1 MEQVEIKMP
10 KCWQRIIES
19 DKNWIL
25 IPTGR
30 VSGKTKN
37 SCLLATILMLEN
49 PYFDI
54 VITRASYGSMQDSS
68 YAEFEEAVNDLP
80 ESISSQFTF
89 YKSPLRI
96 ERVNNSGTIYF
107 MGIGGANKDRTKGL
121 KTRHKIKVVIVE
133 ETQELKD
140 KESYDQFMAS
150 VRRLFGDDVKVIV
163 LGNPPAIKVHWFNI
177 FVNQKEQDKDWL
189 VVRMSWLDILDFLND
204 YDIKEILK
212 TKMLE
217 PQRYEWLYMG
227 VPTGGFGLVYPM
239 FSSRENVITI
249 QEWEII
255 KAKSNLRPVGMVVGV
270 DGAVNRD
277 CSVCTPLILLN
288 NGQCLVGDIFYHNPS
303 ENGVI
308 GSHQLVQNYISKWFE
323 QVQLRF
329 HLGTLKE
336 QQMNPRTQMLPIW
349 FVIDSAA
356 TDLIQEIKFFFSNRA
371 SVYPIKKGTIYEMV
385 GVCQSALMND
395 NIVVVDYGGY
405 YNYIQNKFIPTSVN
419 ILVEQLESL
428 IWNEQ
433 QTKYDPSIPND
444 VSDAWTYGVNFWY
457 GNQENIQYFNILKIN
472 NIQNQLISDILKT

>member
-1 MEQVEIKMP
+1 MEQIEIKMP
-10 KCWQRIIES
+10 KCWQRIVET

-37 SCLLATILMLEN
+37 SCSLATILMLEN
-49 PYFDI
+49 PYYDI

-68 YAEFEEAVNDLP
+68 YAEFQEALNEMP
-80 ESISSQFTF
+80 ESINSQFEF

-96 ERVNNSGTIYF
+96 ERIDNSGSIYF

-121 KTRHKIKVVIVE
+121 KTKHPIKVVIVE

-150 VRRLFGDDVKVIV
+150 VRRNFGEDVKVIV

-177 FVNQKEQDKDWL
+177 FVNQKELDKDWL
-189 VVRMSWLDILDFLND
+189 VVRMSWLDIVDFLND
-204 YDIKEILK
+204 YDVKEIIK
-212 TKMLE
+212 TRILE

-239 FSSRENVITI
+239 FSARNHVITSS
-249 QEWEII
+249 EWELV
-255 KAKSNLRPVGMVVGV
+255 KAKSNIRVIGCVIGV

-277 CSVCTPLILLN
+277 CSVCTPLLLLN
-288 NGQCLVGDIFYHNPS
+288 NGQCVVGSIFYHNPGD
-303 ENGVI
+303 NGVI

-323 QVQLRF
+323 QIQLQY
-329 HLGTLKE
+329 HLGSLKE
-336 QQMNPRTQMLPIW
+336 LQMNPRTQMFPI
-349 FVIDSAA
+349 FFCVDSAA

-371 SVYPIKKGTIYEMV
+371 SVYPIKKGTIFEMV

-395 NIVVVDYGGY
+395 NIIIIDYGGY
-405 YNYIQNKFIPTSVN
+405 YNYIQNKFVPTHTN
-419 ILVEQLESL
+419 ILQEQLESL
-428 IWNEQ
+428 IWNDT
-433 QTKYDPSIPND
+433 QTKYEDSIPND
-444 VSDAWTYGVNFWY
+444 ISDSWTYGVNFWY
-457 GNQENIQYFNILKIN
+457 SNQENIQYFNLLKVN
-472 NIQNQLISDILKT
+472 NIQNSLISDILKT

>member
-10 KCWQRIIES
+10 KCWQPIVETN
-19 DKNWIL
+19 KNWIL

-37 SCLLATILMLEN
+37 SALLSTLLMLQN
-49 PYFDI
+49 PYYDI

-68 YAEFEEAVNDLP
+68 YAEFQEAVEDLP

-96 ERVNNSGTIYF
+96 ERIDNSGCIYF

-121 KTRHKIKVVIVE
+121 KTKHPIKVVIVE

-150 VRRLFGDDVKVIV
+150 VRRNFGDDVRVIV

-177 FVNQKEQDKDWL
+177 FVNMKEQDKDWL
-189 VVRMSWLDILDFLND
+189 VIRMSWLDIIAFLND
-204 YDIKEILK
+204 YDIKEICK
-212 TKMLE
+212 TKILE
-217 PQRYEWLYMG
+217 PERYNWLYMG
-227 VPTGGFGLVYPM
+227 IPTGGFGLVYPM
-239 FSSRENVITI
+239 FSTRDYVIT
-249 QEWEII
+249 QNEFELV
-255 KAKSNLRPVGMVVGV
+255 KARSNIRIVGCVIGV

-277 CSVCTPLILLN
+277 CSVCTPILLLN
-288 NGQCLVGDIFYHNPS
+288 NGQSVIGPIFYHNPQ

-323 QVQLRF
+323 QIQLQF

-336 QQMNPRTQMLPIW
+336 QQVNPRTQMFPIF
-349 FVIDSAA
+349 FVVDSAA
-356 TDLIQEIKFFFSNRA
+356 TDLIQEIKFYFSNRA
-371 SVYPIKKGTIYEMV
+371 SVYPIKKKTIYEMV
-385 GVCQSALMND
+385 GVCQSAIMND
-395 NIVVVDYGGY
+395 NIIVVDYGGY
-405 YNYIQNKFIPTSVN
+405 YNYIQNKFIAHEN
-419 ILVEQLESL
+419 LLVEQLQSL
-428 IWNEQ
+428 IWNDN

-444 VSDAWTYGVNFWY
+444 VSDSWTYGVNFWY
-457 GNQENIQYFNILKIN
+457 GNQENIQYFNLLKVN
-472 NIQNQLISDILKT
+472 NIQKVLISDILKE